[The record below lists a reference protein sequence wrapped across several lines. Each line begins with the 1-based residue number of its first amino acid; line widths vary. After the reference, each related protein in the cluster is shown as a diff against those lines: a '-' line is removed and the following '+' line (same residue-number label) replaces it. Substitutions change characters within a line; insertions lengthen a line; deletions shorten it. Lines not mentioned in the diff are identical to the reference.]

1 MLRYETSQSETAVGI
16 ADYISRMPEEQ
27 KEIYFITA
35 ANREACLASPYYE
48 GLKAKNYEVLF
59 FFDPWDEFVMDHL
72 REFDGKKLVA
82 AERSDIALEPT
93 ENKLD
98 DTAARLLCNF
108 IKESL
113 GDKIGDVRVSKRL
126 VDSPAVVVESDKG
139 MTSTM
144 RRIMKNMNR
153 GGEVPFKHD
162 LEVNPNHPM
171 MVGLENSRKD
181 HPDLSKQ
188 IAEQIYDNALISAGL
203 LEDPQAMLK
212 RINSL
217 LEQLVTK

>member
-1 MLRYETSQSETAVGI
+1 M
-16 ADYISRMPEEQ
+16 
-27 KEIYFITA
+27 
-35 ANREACLASPYYE
+35 
-48 GLKAKNYEVLF
+48 
-59 FFDPWDEFVMDHL
+59 
-72 REFDGKKLVA
+72 
-82 AERSDIALEPT
+82 
-93 ENKLD
+93 
-98 DTAARLLCNF
+98 LCNF